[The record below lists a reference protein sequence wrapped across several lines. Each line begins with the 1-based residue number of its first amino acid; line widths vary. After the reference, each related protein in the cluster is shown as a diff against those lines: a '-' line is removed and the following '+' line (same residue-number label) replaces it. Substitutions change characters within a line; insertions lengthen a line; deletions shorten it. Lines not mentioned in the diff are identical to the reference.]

1 MPAVSPGT
9 TGLVS
14 WWSLD
19 EASGTRSD
27 SHGSNHLSPVA
38 TPGNATGKVGSGV
51 DLESSSNQYLTIAAA
66 AQTGLGSAGSF
77 SFGAWYKKESSGAS
91 YFIASKRDAGAA
103 EFTITTDGSTNS
115 GCFFYTAPGFSPLTV
130 TSVFSPATWVFVV
143 VGYNSATGRSCV
155 SVNGAAPTTAARTY
169 GGLATAP
176 FNIGYD
182 LSGGLPTFDGVIDEA
197 FYYTRWLSDDEL
209 SWLYNSGSGRA
220 YSSLSASAKGL
231 PIIAHYHRQV
241 WG

>member
-1 MPAVSPGT
+1 MATNPGR

-14 WWSLD
+14 WWPLD
-19 EASGTRSD
+19 EESGDRAD

-38 TPGNATGKVGSGV
+38 APGNATGKVGSGV

-77 SFGAWYKKESSGAS
+77 SFGAWYKIESALVTQ
-91 YFIASKRDAGAA
+91 FICSKRTTGAA
-103 EFTITTDGSTNS
+103 EWTMTNTSDGSNS
-115 GCFFYTAPGFSPLTV
+115 CYMYLAPSFVPLV
-130 TSVFSPATWVFVV
+130 VPGVFAAATWVFVV
-143 VGYNSATGRSCV
+143 VGYNSATGRACV
-155 SVNGAAPTTAARTY
+155 SVNGAAPTTAVRTY

-176 FNIGYD
+176 FSIGYD
-182 LSGGLPTFDGVIDEA
+182 LSGGLAKFDGVIDEA

-220 YSSLSASAKGL
+220 YAETSSTSPL
-231 PIIAHYHRQV
+231 PLFAAQIAV
-241 WG
+241 MS

>member
-14 WWSLD
+14 WWSLN
-19 EASGTRSD
+19 EASGDRAD

-51 DLESSSNQYLTIAAA
+51 DLESSSGQYLTIAAA

-77 SFGAWYKKESSGAS
+77 SFGAWYKIETTGPT
-91 YFIASKRDAGAA
+91 YFICSKRTTGAA
-103 EFTITTDGSTNS
+103 EFTITTDGAGTA
-115 GCFFYTAPGFSPLTV
+115 GCYLYFSPGFVPLQV
-130 TSVFSPATWVFVV
+130 NSVFAAGTWVFVV
-143 VGYNSATGRSCV
+143 VGHNSATGRACI

-169 GGLATAP
+169 GGSASAP

-182 LSGGLPTFDGVIDEA
+182 LSGGLPKFDGVIDEA
-197 FYYTRWLSDDEL
+197 FYYTRWLTDDEL
-209 SWLYNSGSGRA
+209 LWLYNSGAGRA
-220 YSSLSASAKGL
+220 YSSLSSAKGL
-231 PIIAHYHRQV
+231 PIIAHHHRLV
-241 WG
+241 FGG

>member
-19 EASGTRSD
+19 EASGDRAD
-27 SHGSNHLSPVA
+27 SHGSNHMSPVA

-51 DLESSSNQYLTIAAA
+51 DLEASSSQYLTIAAA

-77 SFGAWYKKESSGAS
+77 SFGAWYQVESTGTR
-91 YFIASKRDAGAA
+91 FVASKRSVGAA
-103 EFTITTDGSTNS
+103 EFTITTSNEATPA
-115 GCFFYTAPGFSPLTV
+115 CYFYLSPGFSPHV
-130 TSVFSPATWVFVV
+130 ISAAFPVGSWVFLV
-143 VGYNSATGRSCV
+143 VGYNSATGQSCV
-155 SVNGAAPTTAARTY
+155 SVNGAAPNTATRTF

-176 FNIGYD
+176 FSIGYD
-182 LSGGLPTFDGVIDEA
+182 LSGGLLKFDGVIDEA

-209 SWLYNSGSGRA
+209 SWLYNSGAGRA
-220 YSSLSASAKGL
+220 YSSLSSAKGL